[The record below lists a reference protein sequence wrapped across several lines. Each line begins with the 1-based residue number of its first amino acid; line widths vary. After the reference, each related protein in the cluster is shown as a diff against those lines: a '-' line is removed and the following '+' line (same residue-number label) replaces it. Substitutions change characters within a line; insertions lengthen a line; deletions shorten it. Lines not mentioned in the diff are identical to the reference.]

1 MARPTKQG
9 LDYFPFDVGF
19 FGDNKVRILITRYQ
33 SEGLAVYL
41 YILCDIYKEGYYK
54 SVEDMDDY
62 IYIIADAVKTS
73 PDKVQQIIAFLRKRA
88 MVRIFEKDELTVCDL
103 DAVITSHGI
112 QKRYAEAIKS
122 RKKSISDINRGYWLL
137 SENEEAEINAFYK
150 STKNS
155 SFSENNPSFSEK
167 NPDKSEKNSI
177 KESKVKEKE
186 IYKEK
191 AGVPSQ
197 APETP
202 QECDEQISFPLIA
215 EERAVF
221 DEQAKAKHR
230 QFVRPTLDEVRA
242 YAIQRGR
249 EDLAE
254 RFYEY
259 FEIGEW
265 KDSEGKPVKNW
276 KQKFLTWET
285 NGRKTGIAS
294 GGEVGGAAKPKDPRW
309 EWTVVGADR
318 KDERKETGVFKH

>member
-19 FGDNKVRILITRYQ
+19 FGDNKIRILITRYQ

-137 SENEEAEINAFYK
+137 TEEEEAEINAFYK
-150 STKNS
+150 STKNEG
-155 SFSENNPSFSEK
+155 FSENNPSFSEN
-167 NPDKSEKNSI
+167 NPDKSEKNPI
-177 KESKVKEKE
+177 KESKVKEKDRS
-186 IYKEK
+186 IDLSKK
-191 AGVPSQ
+191 NS
-197 APETP
+197 ETP
-202 QECDEQISFPLIA
+202 TDSGNTDQVDETYDHHLSSLLQAYPAIKVDITSTAQLYGKDFA
-215 EERAVF
+215 RVMRAF
-221 DEQAKAKHR
+221 ENSEYLRTQAKSLSWICK
-230 QFVRPTLDEVRA
+230 
-242 YAIQRGR
+242 
-249 EDLAE
+249 
-254 RFYEY
+254 FYSKIVDGGY
-259 FEIGEW
+259 DGN
-265 KDSEGKPVKNW
+265 DYPH
-276 KQKFLTWET
+276 
-285 NGRKTGIAS
+285 IAS
-294 GGEVGGAAKPKDPRW
+294 GGEVGELRPPRV
-309 EWTVVGADR
+309 EYKVL
-318 KDERKETGVFKH
+318 